1 MGRIAIDMGGDVLP
15 LERTPATAP
24 QTAPFVQP
32 ASATI
37 KSDRPA
43 QPDDGP
49 SDTPSKLAP
58 LPPNDTK
65 PSGIDEVPVKSGDT
79 IWSIYRQ
86 LGLFKDWNQTDAT
99 IAKNL
104 PATPWLDPTAFGNRT
119 ANPPDALKHMPLGS
133 TVTVLDGKR
142 LDFLAQERAALQSY
156 DSIRGPILKL
166 YDPDERQ
173 AAFDAIVAPIQSEF
187 EYTTLGMPVP
197 SQADLDHIADGI
209 RQRAPNDP
217 NLQAAVD
224 EALSNV
230 KDELQQWGRTP
241 DQLGKVMSDA
251 TAGDVPQLAA
261 DMQKQLVDIGRA
273 TLSSTNGDAAQAETA
288 MRAREGVY
296 MTYLGTQNA
305 AVVTKALDAADQQL
319 FVDEPAQRITQA
331 YNDAYAKGGKDAAA
345 NAAAAA
351 AHQLRLET
359 DPATKLPGKVALISA
374 SPQVQAIMQKIAQ
387 SIGDGMHSHTGAP
400 PPKPYSTMLMDF
412 SAAMQNTFDSDDPAL
427 GMSEGKDTVDKMA
440 GYLAD
445 AIDQGAKPGDNPLS
459 AQGRWLSGVLSRG
472 LSEDGSA
479 ALPAALT
486 ARANATGNAAL
497 ADAGNAALAGGIDA
511 YKSTKLTPLQE
522 KAAKIL
528 VPIERGPDKKEWGGL
543 QTQADKDATVQKLQ
557 KGLLASDLTDIVDGQ
572 TNAMQ
577 YYAKFKGVLDRY
589 GNALHGEGYDSGFR
603 NNVFWTSTSDS
614 VTGTVSAFE
623 KAAGFDAAK
632 IKAGQIPFTQFWW
645 QSRVA
650 TGSLKFVAKQS
661 AKQALL
667 NASTSSADDS
677 NLLKKVFGAAR
688 DGTPRTLTGLMSG
701 LFYSNSLVTADAAQ
715 QDTSPNKLVNAAY
728 KLDNAGFTVLY
739 DTLSAS
745 QLADFVAPDWKKS
758 VFGAMKVKEGAKE
771 VEVAATPQRRIL
783 EAALAR
789 MDTAALSDSG
799 KRLLSTS
806 LKQAA
811 RRTLL
816 SGTSDLAG
824 GLVAWAGLAPMFFD
838 PNPVN
843 PGHEFAYATAGVA
856 DLGTYAARSLLQSGV
871 TLTAEDI
878 AGETLAGLTVDG
890 WTGVGFV
897 LNLAAAGVQFLA
909 NQDDIVHLADP
920 VSKYLVAQG
929 VPPDIAG
936 PFARHMMNSG
946 FGATS
951 AGPAL
956 TAYFRAKGKTN
967 ADMIAWMKT
976 VKTGGDADTI
986 ATYFKEM
993 DIYHHDKDGN
1003 AVLEPQ
1009 QVAWTDDFLD
1019 KQIGASG
1026 FQPGAQIHP

>member
-1 MGRIAIDMGGDVLP
+1 MVRIAIEGGGDVLSLDRVP
-15 LERTPATAP
+15 TTAP
-24 QTAPFVQP
+24 QTAPTVLP
-32 ASATI
+32 ASATT
-37 KSDRPA
+37 KSDRPV
-43 QPDDGP
+43 QPDPDP
-49 SDTPSKLAP
+49 TDPAAKLAP

-65 PSGIDEVPVKSGDT
+65 PSGIDEVPVQSGDT

-104 PATPWLDPTAFGNRT
+104 PATPWLDPSAFGNRA
-119 ANPPDALKHMPLGS
+119 ANPPDAVKDMPLGS

-156 DSIRGPILKL
+156 DSVRGPILKL
-166 YDPDERQ
+166 YDPDDRQ

-197 SQADLDHIADGI
+197 SQTDLDHIADGI
-209 RQRAPNDP
+209 RQRAPNDS
-217 NLQAAVD
+217 NFQAAVD

-230 KDELQQWGRTP
+230 KGELQQWGRTP
-241 DQLGKVMSDA
+241 DQLGTVMSDA
-251 TAGDVPQLAA
+251 AAGNVPQLTA
-261 DMQKQLVDIGRA
+261 DMQKQLVDVGRA
-273 TLSSTNGDAAQAETA
+273 TLTGTNGDAAQAETA

-305 AVVTKALDAADQQL
+305 PVVTKALDAADKQL

-351 AHQLRLET
+351 AHQLRIET

-387 SIGDGMHSHTGAP
+387 SIGDAMHSHTGAP
-400 PPKPYSTMLMDF
+400 PPRPYSTMLADF
-412 SAAMQNTFDSDDPAL
+412 SASLQNTFDSDDPAL

-440 GYLAD
+440 GYLVD
-445 AIDQGAKPGDNPLS
+445 AIDQGVKRGDDPLS

-479 ALPAALT
+479 ALPAALA

-497 ADAGNAALAGGIDA
+497 ADLANAALAGGIDT
-511 YKSTKLTPLQE
+511 YRSTKLAPLQD
-522 KAAKIL
+522 KAAKVL

-543 QTQADKDATVQKLQ
+543 QTQADKDATTQKLQ
-557 KGLLASDLTDIVDGQ
+557 NGLLAGDLTDIVNGQ
-572 TNAMQ
+572 TSAMQ

-589 GNALHGEGYDSGFR
+589 GSALHGEGYDSGFS
-603 NNVFWTSTSDS
+603 NNVFWSSTSDS

-677 NLLKKVFGAAR
+677 NLLKTVFGAAR
-688 DGTPRTLTGLMSG
+688 NGTPRTLTGLMSG
-701 LFYSNSLVTADAAQ
+701 LFYSNALVTADAAQ
-715 QDTSPNKLVNAAY
+715 QNTSPNKFVNDAY

-745 QLADFVAPDWKKS
+745 QLADFVAPNWKS
-758 VFGAMKVKEGAKE
+758 TLFGATKINGAD
-771 VEVAATPQRRIL
+771 AALTPQRRLL
-783 EAALAR
+783 ETTLQKVDS
-789 MDTAALSDSG
+789 MALSDSS
-799 KRLLSTS
+799 KRLLSAS
-806 LKQAA
+806 L
-811 RRTLL
+811 RTLL

-824 GLVAWAGLAPMFFD
+824 GMVAWGGLVPMLLD

-856 DLGTYAARSLLQSGV
+856 DLGTFAARSLLQSGV

-897 LNLAAAGVQFLA
+897 LNLGAAGVQLLA
-909 NQDDIVHLADP
+909 NQDDIVHQTDS
-920 VSKYLVAQG
+920 VSKYLEAQG
-929 VPPDIAG
+929 VPQNIAD
-936 PFARHMMNSG
+936 PFARHMMNSS